1 MSPDC
6 VFSQKLLFLVIAS
19 LQKVKQWTADE
30 VTQTPNYENVAK
42 VEIKMKKVL
51 KQKGEMLTYFTI
63 LYFFIH
69 REKCIEN
76 LCMQ

>member
-6 VFSQKLLFLVIAS
+6 VFSQKLVFLVIAS

-51 KQKGEMLTYFTI
+51 KQKSET
-63 LYFFIH
+63 
-69 REKCIEN
+69 
-76 LCMQ
+76 